1 MRAVA
6 ENLPEGEDHDD
17 GVGEVEERRHK
28 LIDLQL
34 RHEVEEAVGRHVH
47 RRPARHDERSRKK
60 RKNSPQYVC

>member
-1 MRAVA
+1 MA

-47 RRPARHDERSRKK
+47 RRPAGHDERSRKK
-60 RKNSPQYVC
+60 

>member
-1 MRAVA
+1 MA

-60 RKNSPQYVC
+60 RKTKIHNTYVN